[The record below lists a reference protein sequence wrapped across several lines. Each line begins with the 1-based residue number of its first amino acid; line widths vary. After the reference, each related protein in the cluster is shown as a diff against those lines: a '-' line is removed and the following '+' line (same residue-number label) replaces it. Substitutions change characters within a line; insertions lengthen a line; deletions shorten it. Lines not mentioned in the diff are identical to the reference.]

1 MIPTEGTVRY
11 HLSIFQHLGIWESIM
26 SLDIWYSTKIP
37 LNCSDHSITAHLLR
51 IVDLF
56 IQCVIKVQS
65 DISKQIRFFERHVIV
80 QHVR

>member
-1 MIPTEGTVRY
+1 
-11 HLSIFQHLGIWESIM
+11 M

-65 DISKQIRFFERHVIV
+65 DIPKQIRFFERHVIV

>member
-1 MIPTEGTVRY
+1 
-11 HLSIFQHLGIWESIM
+11 M

-56 IQCVIKVQS
+56 IQCVIKVEPNGFY
-65 DISKQIRFFERHVIV
+65 ISSFSYGQMREKV
-80 QHVR
+80 